1 MTRNA
6 TNTRAT
12 LIACGALLSLTPLTA
27 SALGLTVV
35 NVSSSGASTAVLEN
49 NEVLTVDLRLDNAT
63 NLSVAGLGI
72 GVTGYDNGNDGVL
85 TNDHLRFVGG
95 VVASSVLNTSFDD
108 PDYLGGIGNIRSAPV
123 QFGAGVPFNNPRR
136 VQLFD
141 GVSIT
146 PTTGDGSIDPGI
158 DGFTTGPSGA
168 HFRIQ
173 FRAAA
178 GINGIN
184 NPTAVTL
191 FFGVGQF
198 GNTAV
203 DALGND
209 VPFSNASYTVTVA
222 PEPGTALLMGLG
234 LAGLAARR
242 RR

>member
-6 TNTRAT
+6 TKTRAV
-12 LIACGALLSLTPLTA
+12 LVACGALFSLTPLSA
-27 SALGLTVV
+27 SALGLTIV
-35 NVSSSGASTAVLEN
+35 NVSSSGPSTTFLSNNELLTIDLHLEN
-49 NEVLTVDLRLDNAT
+49 TSNVA
-63 NLSVAGLGI
+63 VAGLSLGAF
-72 GVTGYDNGNDGVL
+72 GYDNGNDGNL
-85 TNDHLRFVGG
+85 SNDHLRFVGG
-95 VVASSVLNTSFDD
+95 AVASSALNTSFDD
-108 PDYLGGIGNIRSAPV
+108 PDYLGGIGNIRTAPT

-141 GVSIT
+141 GISLT
-146 PTTGDGSIDPGI
+146 ATTGDGTIDPSV
-158 DGFTTGPSGA
+158 DGGSTGAGGV

-184 NPTAVTL
+184 PTAVTL
-191 FFGVGQF
+191 LFGVGQF

-203 DALGND
+203 DEFGNEI
-209 VPFSNASYTVTVA
+209 PFSNASYTVTVA